1 MGYFDIFNVN
11 RNAVETAKWWKH
23 DTTKEWNE
31 IVKQNIPNAVFKVE
45 QVSSTAKNSVILN
58 GNFEHNN
65 LSTTLKTSYR
75 LSEMRKNDLIKWRDK
90 WWKVLN
96 TQEVP
101 NVNSLQLTKKYSY
114 DLYIEI
120 KGIEE

>member
-31 IVKQNIPNAVFKVE
+31 IVKQNIPNAVFRVE
-45 QVSSTAKNSVILN
+45 QVSSTAKNEVILN
-58 GNFEHNN
+58 GSFEHSD

-90 WWKVLN
+90 WWKVMN

-101 NVNSLQLTKKYSY
+101 NINSLQLTKKYSY

>member
-45 QVSSTAKNSVILN
+45 QVSSTAKNAVILN
-58 GNFEHNN
+58 GNFEHSN

>member
-31 IVKQNIPNAVFKVE
+31 IVKKNIPNAVFRVE
-45 QVSSTAKNSVILN
+45 QVSSTAKNEVILN
-58 GNFEHNN
+58 GSFEHSN

-90 WWKVLN
+90 WWKVIN

-101 NVNSLQLTKKYSY
+101 NVNSLQLTKNYSY

>member
-31 IVKQNIPNAVFKVE
+31 IVKKNIPNAVFKVE
-45 QVSSTAKNSVILN
+45 QVSSTAKNDVILN
-58 GNFEHNN
+58 GSFQHSN

-90 WWKVLN
+90 WWKVIN

-101 NVNSLQLTKKYSY
+101 NVNSLQLTKNYSY

>member
-31 IVKQNIPNAVFKVE
+31 TVQKEIPTAVFKVE
-45 QVSSTAKNSVILN
+45 QVSSTAKSEVML
-58 GNFEHNN
+58 GGSYEHSN
-65 LSTTLKTSYR
+65 LSTTLKTSYK
-75 LSEMRKNDLIKWRDK
+75 LNGMRKNDLIKWRDK
-90 WWKVLN
+90 WWKVIS

-101 NVNSLQLTKKYSY
+101 NANSLQLTKNYSY

-120 KGIEE
+120 KGIDE